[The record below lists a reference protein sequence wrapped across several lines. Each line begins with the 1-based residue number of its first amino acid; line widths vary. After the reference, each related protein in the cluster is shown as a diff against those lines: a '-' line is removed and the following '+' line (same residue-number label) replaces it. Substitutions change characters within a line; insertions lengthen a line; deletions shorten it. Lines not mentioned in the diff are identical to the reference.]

1 MTRRLT
7 ETKKIFWNW
16 KSMKEIRKDKKRTPQ
31 TMERIFHKSKE
42 TKEELG
48 NHGGL
53 DVEIRRGKIN
63 TRFIC
68 KRNGYRALCRRFGV
82 AHTSIARGVQRYH
95 DTLTHGHQ

>member
-48 NHGGL
+48 IGTT
-53 DVEIRRGKIN
+53 E
-63 TRFIC
+63 
-68 KRNGYRALCRRFGV
+68 
-82 AHTSIARGVQRYH
+82 
-95 DTLTHGHQ
+95 